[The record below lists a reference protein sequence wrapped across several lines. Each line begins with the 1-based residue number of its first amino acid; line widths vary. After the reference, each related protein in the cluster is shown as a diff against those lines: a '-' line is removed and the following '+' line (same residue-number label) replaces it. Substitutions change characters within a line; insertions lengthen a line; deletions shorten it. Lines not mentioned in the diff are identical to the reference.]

1 MTMMSVEPLDERRQ
15 KRLRRRNWAVFLVLA
30 ALAALVYAITLVK
43 IRQGYG

>member
-1 MTMMSVEPLDERRQ
+1 MTMMSFEPLNEQGRQ
-15 KRLRRRNWAVFLVLA
+15 RLRRRNWAVFLVLA